1 METNGDLTVF
11 SASAQSVGVYTCVA
25 SNSVGSASGQIE
37 VTVRGMLIPT
47 NLSKTK
53 SEKKTSEKAGFLV
66 QNRNILKNS
75 IKN

>member
-1 METNGDLTVF
+1 METDGDLTVF

-25 SNSVGSASGQIE
+25 SNSVGSASGQVE

-53 SEKKTSEKAGFLV
+53 SGTKLLKKRYILV
-66 QNRNILKNS
+66 QC
-75 IKN
+75 